1 LLIFLEINKM
11 AAQQDSNIQEVL
23 SQAQIQHIT
32 QMVISVLPSLFM
44 GAVMIIN
51 ACKRATKPNLAVQLL
66 DNDKKIKLTKLNYQ
80 SNLERLNLNYQRK
93 LKSLTIERAT
103 LHQQAKLLLT
113 SRNLEVGIGE
123 QVAETKDK
131 PNGGK

>member
-11 AAQQDSNIQEVL
+11 AAQRDSNIQEVL

-32 QMVISVLPSLFM
+32 QMAISVLPSLFM

-51 ACKRATKPNLAVQLL
+51 ACKRSTKPNLAIQLL
-66 DNDKKIKLTKLNYQ
+66 DNEKKIKLTKLNHQ
-80 SNLERLNLNYQRK
+80 SNLARLNLNYQRK
-93 LKSLTIERAT
+93 LKSLVIERAT